1 MTEILT
7 VANLRNVGMMALF
20 LRKIGERMSDG
31 RKAVAERM
39 MRGMKEMG
47 LSITDLSRESGIG
60 FELVRRSLHGTRE
73 IKAQEFIQLC
83 RVLDLTLEDFTEV
96 V

>member
-1 MTEILT
+1 MS

-20 LRKIGERMSDG
+20 LRKIGERMNGG

-39 MRGMKEMG
+39 MRGMKDMG

-73 IKAQEFIQLC
+73 IKAPEFIQIC
-83 RVLDLTLEDFTEV
+83 RVLDLTLEDFAEV

>member
-1 MTEILT
+1 MS
-7 VANLRNVGMMALF
+7 VANLRFVGIMALF
-20 LRKIGERMSDG
+20 LRKIGERMNGG

-39 MRGMKEMG
+39 MRGMKDMG

-73 IKAQEFIQLC
+73 IKAPEFIQIC
-83 RVLDLTLEDFTEV
+83 RVLDLTLEDFAEV